1 MTKKEEEE
9 FLNLIDCGDGNH
21 YTFLGLMPFSEF
33 NTDTFNKRINYLK
46 MEVTDS
52 IIRNDGLKYLFTAK
66 AILSNKLRKTSYDFQ
81 LKKKLKRKLILLIE
95 FAISTSNT
103 LTLIELEKLD
113 VFGNRLGFSA
123 QEVFEIIEEQ
133 RKKYHFNDSIS

>member
-1 MTKKEEEE
+1 
-9 FLNLIDCGDGNH
+9 L
-21 YTFLGLMPFSEF
+21 
-33 NTDTFNKRINYLK
+33 
-46 MEVTDS
+46 DS
-52 IIRNDGLKYLFTAK
+52 
-66 AILSNKLRKTSYDFQ
+66 
-81 LKKKLKRKLILLIE
+81 KKKLKRKLILLIE